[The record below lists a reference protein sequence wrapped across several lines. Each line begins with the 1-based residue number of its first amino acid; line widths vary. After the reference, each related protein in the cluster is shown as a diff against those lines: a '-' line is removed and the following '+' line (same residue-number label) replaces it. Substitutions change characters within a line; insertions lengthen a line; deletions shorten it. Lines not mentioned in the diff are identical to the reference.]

1 MASGFIKLADGFFVA
16 PQITP
21 ADVETARA
29 VGITLIIN
37 NRPDGEETGQPEGAA
52 IAAAAAAAGIAY
64 VAIPV
69 SGAGIG
75 PEHLDAFDRA
85 VREAGGGVLA
95 YCRSGTRSTVL
106 RAMANARAGE
116 PVDSII
122 DEAAEAGYNIAG
134 QRRALEALSLA

>member
-1 MASGFIKLADGFFVA
+1 MASDFIKLADGFFVA

>member
-1 MASGFIKLADGFFVA
+1 MASDFIKLADGFFVA

-85 VREAGGGVLA
+85 VAGAEGGVLA